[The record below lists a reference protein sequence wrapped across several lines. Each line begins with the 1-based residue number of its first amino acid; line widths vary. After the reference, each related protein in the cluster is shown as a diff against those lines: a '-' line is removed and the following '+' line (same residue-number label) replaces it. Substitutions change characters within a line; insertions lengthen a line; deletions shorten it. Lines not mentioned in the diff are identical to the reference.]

1 MLDERSI
8 QIIKKIIESSYILK
22 DELMSSCGL
31 TKRQLEYSIEKI
43 NDWIKENGY
52 VSIRFLNDKVSI
64 KPEAVQKYYDGNK
77 SRFEVPEQLKAEYV
91 VLSLTRSCP
100 RLLSAMPR
108 SNPGMKAIRIA
119 INSLKNVAP
128 AIS

>member
-43 NDWIKENGY
+43 NDWIKTIPLGLREFIFKYTILLFSN
-52 VSIRFLNDKVSI
+52 
-64 KPEAVQKYYDGNK
+64 VQ
-77 SRFEVPEQLKAEYV
+77 
-91 VLSLTRSCP
+91 
-100 RLLSAMPR
+100 
-108 SNPGMKAIRIA
+108 SNIALRIA
-119 INSLKNVAP
+119 HLWPLKTKRL
-128 AIS
+128 SGK